1 VAKLALPPEALS
13 LFRGLLETYD
23 RIKANAGAPNRPGTN
38 AEVEILR
45 NRLDDPSALWW
56 TDLEQAEICVI
67 DVTEEAD
74 LRARLA
80 GWQRRFQEVL
90 GDARQDSDAG
100 FDAKTSP
107 IETVRAKLEECV
119 HSVYYFYG
127 AYGVAAR
134 SRSDVTKQTLGVSAV
149 IIALEIIV
157 AILVAVFGPN
167 FVQLYKLQAYT
178 ITGIEF
184 FIAASAMAVVG
195 SAVSV
200 QARLQDPSVQVD
212 PFYRYIQT
220 RADRLSIAVV
230 SPLFAAIF
238 GGVIFG
244 LMASGLTGG
253 NAFPHVSALMSD
265 KPPIGDVA
273 LLLIYGFIAGFAER
287 LVPDALTRI
296 ASTTIASITG
306 GTSGQNIPG
315 ASPSAPSIKL
325 SIPSI
330 AIATGQQATFTATV
344 IGAKDDVAAQS
355 SNAAVATVDP
365 GTQKGPGPVTFTVR
379 GLTAGVATISLK
391 SGTSTATL
399 SVTVT

>member
-1 VAKLALPPEALS
+1 VSKLALPPEALS

-23 RIKANAGAPNRPGTN
+23 RIKVNAGAPSRPGTN

-45 NRLDDPSALWW
+45 SRLDDPRTLWW

-67 DVTEEAD
+67 DVTEDAD

-90 GDARQDSDAG
+90 GDARQDSGAVV
-100 FDAKTSP
+100 DAKVAP
-107 IETVRAKLEECV
+107 IEDVRANLEECV
-119 HSVYYFYG
+119 HAVYYFYG

-134 SRSDVTKQTLGVSAV
+134 SRSDVTKQTLGVSAL
-149 IIALEIIV
+149 IIALEAIIAICV
-157 AILVAVFGPN
+157 AAWGPYW
-167 FVQLYKLQAYT
+167 VHLESLQQYT
-178 ITGIEF
+178 VTGVEF
-184 FIAASAMAVVG
+184 FLAASAMAVVG

-200 QARLQDPSVQVD
+200 QARLQDPAVQAD

-220 RADRLSIAVV
+220 RADRLSVAVV
-230 SPLFAAIF
+230 SPLFAAVF

-253 NAFPHVSALMSD
+253 SAFPHIDRLMSGS
-265 KPPIGDVA
+265 PPIGDVT
-273 LLLIYGFIAGFAER
+273 LLLIYGFLAGFAER

-296 ASTTIASITG
+296 AASTIGSIAG
-306 GTSGQNIPG
+306 GTSGQNAPG
-315 ASPSAPSIKL
+315 ASSSVPSIKL

-330 AIATGQQATFTATV
+330 AVAAGQRTTFTATV
-344 IGAKDDVAAQS
+344 IGAKDDVTAQS

-365 GTQKGPGPVTFTVR
+365 DTQKGPGPVTFTVR
-379 GLTAGVATISLK
+379 GLAAGAATIAIK
-391 SGTSTATL
+391 SGAATATVA
-399 SVTVT
+399 VTVS